1 MLDAIIAFC
10 YDSILLQILGRL
22 MQKNIQ
28 MNIRIPLEIMDW
40 GKKTAKTNRRSLTS
54 FIVMTLEELK
64 SKEEQLCD
72 KERGKE
78 RKM

>member
-40 GKKTAKTNRRSLTS
+40 AKKTAKTNRRSLTS